1 MATGIPLRRH
11 EESDF
16 VSSYKFYGG
25 MANNVLILRTIPTV
39 YNYDY
44 VWDFIFYQ
52 NGVIEV
58 RLSAS
63 GYVMGSIYTDDS
75 KSYCNRLSEHGGGC
89 THEHLINFKVDMD
102 VLGTENSYETIEV
115 GMENVTS
122 RWIDN
127 FNRMRKVLIP
137 ETKKTEEDAVYKFN
151 FDRPKYLNFYKEGK
165 NNKMGVRRGYRIQNN
180 GLQKMLYPEDWML
193 VPMISWGLYQ
203 MAVTR

>member
-1 MATGIPLRRH
+1 
-11 EESDF
+11 
-16 VSSYKFYGG
+16 

-63 GYVMGSIYTDDS
+63 GYVMGSYYTDS
-75 KSYCNRLSEHGGGC
+75 AKHYCYKLSNYGGGC
-89 THEHLINFKVDMD
+89 THDHLINFKVDLD
-102 VLGTENSYETIEV
+102 IVGTQNSYETIEI
-115 GMENVTS
+115 GIENVTS
-122 RWIDN
+122 RWIN
-127 FNRMRKVLIP
+127 GLNRVRKVLIP
-137 ETKKTEEDAVYKFN
+137 QTKQTELDAVYKYN
-151 FDRPKYLNFYKEGK
+151 FDRPKYLNFYNENKK
-165 NNKMGVRRGYRIQNN
+165 NKMGTRRGYRIQNN
-180 GLQKMLYPEDWML
+180 AVLKLLYPEDWML